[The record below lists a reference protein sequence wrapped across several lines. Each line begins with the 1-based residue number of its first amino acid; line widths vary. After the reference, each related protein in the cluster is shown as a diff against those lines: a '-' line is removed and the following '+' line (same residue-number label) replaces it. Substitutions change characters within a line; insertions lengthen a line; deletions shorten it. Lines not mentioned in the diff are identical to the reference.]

1 MILSRRRF
9 VKSVT
14 YFEVFMKIG
23 IKSKLFTKVIA
34 LIILKNHITEKK
46 ARHNS
51 QRLSSLLKYINDI
64 SCEILKIQN
73 LLAEFQKVT
82 IFCC

>member
-1 MILSRRRF
+1 MSRRRF

-34 LIILKNHITEKK
+34 LIILKNYIIEKK

-51 QRLSSLLKYINDI
+51 QRLSCLLKYINDI
-64 SCEILKIQN
+64 SCEILQIQN

-82 IFCC
+82 SFYC

>member
-1 MILSRRRF
+1 
-9 VKSVT
+9 
-14 YFEVFMKIG
+14 MKIG

-34 LIILKNHITEKK
+34 LIILKNYIIEKK

-51 QRLSSLLKYINDI
+51 QRLSCLLKYINDI
-64 SCEILKIQN
+64 SCEILQIQN

-82 IFCC
+82 SFYC

>member
-1 MILSRRRF
+1 MSRRRF

-23 IKSKLFTKVIA
+23 IKSKLFAKVIA
-34 LIILKNHITEKK
+34 LIILKNYITEKK

-51 QRLSSLLKYINDI
+51 QRLSSPLKYINDI

-73 LLAEFQKVT
+73 LLTEFQKVT

>member
-1 MILSRRRF
+1 
-9 VKSVT
+9 
-14 YFEVFMKIG
+14 MKIG
-23 IKSKLFTKVIA
+23 IKSKLFAKVIA
-34 LIILKNHITEKK
+34 LIILKNYITEKK

-51 QRLSSLLKYINDI
+51 QRLSPPLKYINDI

-73 LLAEFQKVT
+73 LLTEFQNVT

>member
-1 MILSRRRF
+1 
-9 VKSVT
+9 
-14 YFEVFMKIG
+14 MKIG

-46 ARHNS
+46 ARYNS

-64 SCEILKIQN
+64 SCEILKI
-73 LLAEFQKVT
+73 
-82 IFCC
+82 

>member
-1 MILSRRRF
+1 MSRRRF

-23 IKSKLFTKVIA
+23 IKSKLFAKVIA
-34 LIILKNHITEKK
+34 LIILKNYITEKK

-51 QRLSSLLKYINDI
+51 QRLSPPLKYINDI

-73 LLAEFQKVT
+73 LLTEFQKVT